1 MVAQDNNM
9 QVSLESAAGLER
21 RLRVQ
26 VPAERI
32 EQEVATRLASV
43 GRKAKIQ
50 GFRPGKVPAKVIQQR
65 FGGQVRQEVLQE
77 VVQSSYSEAVIQQNL
92 QPAGGPRIEPVNME
106 EGQDLTYTATFE
118 VMPEVTLKSLNKIK
132 IESPEVA
139 ISEVD
144 IDTMVENL
152 RKQRAEWKAADRKAA
167 KGDQLTVDF
176 EGTLKGEAFAG
187 GSAKGFKFVLG
198 DGGMLED
205 FEKNLLGITPATET
219 TFTMKFPKDYHS
231 PELAGEKVEFKV
243 LVHEVAEQLLP
254 EIDADFIKAYGIES
268 GSLEDLRQD
277 IRKNMDREL
286 VAKRKA
292 STRTQLLDGLLSTN
306 PIDLPEV
313 LVRQECD
320 AMRNEAM
327 QRMGGESES
336 GPAAE
341 SFREGAEKRVRLGLL
356 LSAAIRENS
365 IELDRDKV
373 LAKVDE
379 LCEPYENPEQIRNI
393 YMQNQQFLNQIQN
406 MVMEEQVVNVLLGM
420 AQVKPR
426 QMGFRELMELAN

>member
-1 MVAQDNNM
+1 M
-9 QVSLESAAGLER
+9 QVSLESATGLER

-32 EQEVATRLASV
+32 EQEIATRLASV

-50 GFRPGKVPAKVIQQR
+50 GFRPGKVPATVIRQR

-77 VVQSSYSEAVIQQNL
+77 VVQSSYSEAVMQQKL
-92 QPAGGPRIEPVNME
+92 QPAGGPQIEPVNME
-106 EGQDLTYTATFE
+106 EGQDLTYTAVFE

-132 IESPEVA
+132 IDAPEVA
-139 ISEVD
+139 ISEAD
-144 IDTMVENL
+144 IDAMVENL
-152 RKQRAEWKAADRKAA
+152 RKQRADWKAVERKAS

-176 EGTLKGEAFAG
+176 DGTQNGQVFAG
-187 GSAKGFKFVLG
+187 GSARGFKFVLG

-205 FEKNLLGITPATET
+205 FEKNLLGVTPGVET
-219 TFTMKFPKDYHS
+219 IFKMKFPKDYHS
-231 PELAGEKVEFKV
+231 PELAGEQVEFKV
-243 LVHEVAEQLLP
+243 SVSEVAEQLLP
-254 EIDADFIKAYGIES
+254 DIDADFIKAYGIES
-268 GSLEDLRQD
+268 GTTEDLRLD

-286 VAKRKA
+286 FAKRKA
-292 STRTQLLDGLLSTN
+292 TTRAQLLDGLLSTN
-306 PIDLPEV
+306 PVELPEV

-320 AMRNEAM
+320 AMRNEAL

-336 GPAAE
+336 APPAE

-356 LSAAIRENS
+356 LAAAIRENS

-373 LAKVDE
+373 LAKIDE
-379 LCEPYENPEQIRNI
+379 LCEPYENPGQIRNI

-426 QMGFRELMELAN
+426 PMGFRELMELPA

>member
-1 MVAQDNNM
+1 M
-9 QVSLESAAGLER
+9 QVSLESAKGLER

-32 EQEVATRLASV
+32 EQEIAARLMSV

-50 GFRPGKVPAKVIQQR
+50 GFRPGKIPAKVIRQR

-77 VVQSSYSEAVIQQNL
+77 VVQSSYSEAIVQQKL
-92 QPAGGPRIEPVNME
+92 QPAGGPRIEPDNME
-106 EGQDLTYTATFE
+106 EGQDLTYTAIFE
-118 VMPEVTLKSLNKIK
+118 VMPEITLNSLNKIK
-132 IESPEVA
+132 IDSPEVT
-139 ISEVD
+139 ISDADVD
-144 IDTMVENL
+144 AMVENL
-152 RKQRAEWKAADRKAA
+152 RKQRADWKAVDRKAA
-167 KGDQLTVDF
+167 AGDQLTIDF
-176 EGTLKGEAFAG
+176 DGTLNGEAFAG

-198 DGGMLED
+198 DGGMLEE
-205 FEKNLLGITPATET
+205 FEKNLLGVAPGAQIT
-219 TFTMKFPKDYHS
+219 FKMKFPKDYHS

-243 LVHEVAEQLLP
+243 VVNEVAEQLLP
-254 EIDADFIKAYGIES
+254 EINADFIKAYGIES
-268 GSLEDLRQD
+268 GAAEDLRQD

-292 STRTQLLDGLLSTN
+292 YTRAQLLDGLLSTN

-320 AMRNEAM
+320 AMRAEAI

-336 GPAAE
+336 GPSAE

-365 IELDRDKV
+365 IELDRDKI

-393 YMQNQQFLNQIQN
+393 YMQNQQFLSQIQN
-406 MVMEEQVVNVLLGM
+406 MVMEEQVVNVLIGM
-420 AQVKPR
+420 AQTKQK
-426 QMGFRELMELAN
+426 QMGFRELMELSA